1 MSSLISKSFLG
12 KRFLQK
18 FAKKEQKKCR
28 KHKKRLT
35 YTENKSRIPH
45 PDLGGSNG
53 ESPNRIHNIAIMKT
67 FSAKAQEIE
76 RKWYVIDAANQV
88 LGQVAVQ
95 AANLLRGKNKTIFT
109 PHVDCGDYVIVVN
122 ADKVVLTGNKER
134 AKIYTRYTGYVGNQV
149 VTTPAKL
156 RRNHPEQILEHA
168 ILGMVPH
175 TRQGR
180 AQSVRLKVYAGAE
193 HKHAAQNPEAVTIA

>member
-1 MSSLISKSFLG
+1 
-12 KRFLQK
+12 
-18 FAKKEQKKCR
+18 
-28 KHKKRLT
+28 
-35 YTENKSRIPH
+35 
-45 PDLGGSNG
+45 
-53 ESPNRIHNIAIMKT
+53 MKT
-67 FSAKAQEIE
+67 FSAKAQDIE

-149 VTTPAKL
+149 VTTPANL

>member
-1 MSSLISKSFLG
+1 MSTFM
-12 KRFLQK
+12 
-18 FAKKEQKKCR
+18 AKNE
-28 KHKKRLT
+28 T
-35 YTENKSRIPH
+35 
-45 PDLGGSNG
+45 
-53 ESPNRIHNIAIMKT
+53 
-67 FSAKAQEIE
+67 IE
-76 RKWYVIDAANQV
+76 RKWYILDAAGKP
-88 LGQVAVQ
+88 LGRVAAT
-95 AANLLRGKNKTIFT
+95 AASLLKGKHKVEYT

-156 RRNHPEQILEHA
+156 RKTHPEQIVEHA

-180 AQSVRLKVYAGAE
+180 AQAVRLKVYAGAE
-193 HKHAAQNPEAVTIA
+193 HPHAAQTPTAVTIA

>member
-1 MSSLISKSFLG
+1 
-12 KRFLQK
+12 
-18 FAKKEQKKCR
+18 
-28 KHKKRLT
+28 
-35 YTENKSRIPH
+35 
-45 PDLGGSNG
+45 
-53 ESPNRIHNIAIMKT
+53 MKT
-67 FSAKAQEIE
+67 FSAKAQDIE
-76 RKWYVIDAANQV
+76 RKWYVIDAANV
-88 LGQVAVQ
+88 VVGQLAVQ

-122 ADKVVLTGNKER
+122 ADKAIFTGNKER

-156 RRNHPEQILEHA
+156 RKTHPEQIVEHA

-180 AQSVRLKVYAGAE
+180 AQGVRLKVYAGAE
-193 HKHAAQNPEAVTIA
+193 HPHAAQTPEAVTIA